1 MCWWEHTKDK
11 GNLWYTNSHAVNI
24 IHGTLLLWEILSS
37 FALRLLQLTHLWWF
51 LRFFCTNRREEHH
64 KNSLRSALILCSL
77 QSVSLRG
84 QIKSS
89 LTEELSL
96 VVVHWT
102 VLPAV
107 QSFHRK
113 QPPCQWYLRIKAF
126 LLLSVQLGS
135 PSFVCS
141 YGGCHNI
148 IRGNWYRGGTFSTEF
163 SNPCIG
169 ISKKFLSY

>member
-1 MCWWEHTKDK
+1 MCWWKHTKDK
-11 GNLWYTNSHAVNI
+11 GNLLYTNSHEVNI
-24 IHGTLLLWEILSS
+24 IHGTLLPWEILSS

-51 LRFFCTNRREEHH
+51 LSFFFTNRQEEHH

-77 QSVSLRG
+77 QCVSLGG

-96 VVVHWT
+96 VIAHWT

-107 QSFHRK
+107 QSFHTK
-113 QPPCQWYLRIKAF
+113 QPSCQRYLRIKAF

-135 PSFVCS
+135 PANFAFVCS
-141 YGGCHNI
+141 YGGCHNT
-148 IRGNWYRGGTFSTEF
+148 IRGNW
-163 SNPCIG
+163 
-169 ISKKFLSY
+169 